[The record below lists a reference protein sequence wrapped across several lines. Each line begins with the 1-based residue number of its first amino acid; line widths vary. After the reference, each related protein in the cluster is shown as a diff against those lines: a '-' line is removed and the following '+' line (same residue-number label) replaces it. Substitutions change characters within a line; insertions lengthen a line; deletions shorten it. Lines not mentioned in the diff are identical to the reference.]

1 VTDDY
6 YGQPHPDT
14 VPVVFAPDVISV
26 KGRLEHGISFTP
38 DTKEMAFG
46 VLHKD
51 YSGHIQYAKKIA
63 NTWTAPS
70 LFEPLA
76 SEMVFLPYFT
86 PDGKNLL
93 YAQGNSVTNDSYRTN
108 LYALE
113 KVNGAWKK
121 PTKLKAPIHSESR
134 EANASMTL
142 DGTIY
147 FSSNRN
153 CEGKENCFTADLFSS
168 KQVDNEYQ
176 TVQEVTGL
184 NSDNDEESVF
194 VSPNEEYL
202 ILCRYTDNTSFA
214 DLYISYRNKVGL
226 WSTPRVLNASVNSKD
241 WDRRPFVSFDN
252 RFLFFTRL
260 TITGQDIIESDI
272 YWVNTSKVF
281 TPFVYN
287 APADVSVKIG
297 EPFKIAIPPDY
308 FKDINDKALRIA
320 IHQDAYHWLQFD
332 DKKMILSGLPTQ
344 KGDFKVIF
352 TATDASLNATEHA
365 LIITVIE

>member
-1 VTDDY
+1 VIRPIFYFILILTLISCKPVAVTDDY

-121 PTKLKAPIHSESR
+121 PTKLK
-134 EANASMTL
+134 L
-142 DGTIY
+142 
-147 FSSNRN
+147 
-153 CEGKENCFTADLFSS
+153 
-168 KQVDNEYQ
+168 Q
-176 TVQEVTGL
+176 
-184 NSDNDEESVF
+184 
-194 VSPNEEYL
+194 
-202 ILCRYTDNTSFA
+202 
-214 DLYISYRNKVGL
+214 YIQKAV
-226 WSTPRVLNASVNSKD
+226 
-241 WDRRPFVSFDN
+241 
-252 RFLFFTRL
+252 RL
-260 TITGQDIIESDI
+260 TL
-272 YWVNTSKVF
+272 V
-281 TPFVYN
+281 
-287 APADVSVKIG
+287 
-297 EPFKIAIPPDY
+297 
-308 FKDINDKALRIA
+308 
-320 IHQDAYHWLQFD
+320 
-332 DKKMILSGLPTQ
+332 
-344 KGDFKVIF
+344 
-352 TATDASLNATEHA
+352 
-365 LIITVIE
+365 